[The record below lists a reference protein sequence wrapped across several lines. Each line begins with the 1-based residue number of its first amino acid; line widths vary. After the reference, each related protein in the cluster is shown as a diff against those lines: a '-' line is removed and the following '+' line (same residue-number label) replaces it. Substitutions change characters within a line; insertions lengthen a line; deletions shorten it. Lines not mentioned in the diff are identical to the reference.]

1 MYSEKVYRRL
11 LDVYPRGHRR
21 EYGELM
27 VQLFRDRMRR
37 DGDGFQALVVWMHM
51 ILDLVVAAFKEHKER
66 QSMTR
71 RRWIGIALVVVLLA
85 GVVGTAGVNA
95 LLSQPEYS
103 GGGVVWY
110 GTGFRS
116 FQTDREAG
124 SNWLAGAMRL
134 VVEDGVINQEVA
146 AEIVRAYEDFKALHV
161 GTPVPQKN
169 ERGLTVSATIR
180 SETFTGTEPDEVAE
194 AIRQA
199 VEEGTIHRDEAAPL
213 LLDLDGGLPLGM
225 WLYFSLAGTYEL
237 TQVME
242 HAIREG
248 IISRE
253 TAYRILRSQVVHSFS
268 ASPEQSWNRFV
279 ESRPGSMM
287 HRSH

>member
-11 LDVYPRGHRR
+11 IVVYPREHRR

-37 DGDGFQALVVWMHM
+37 DGGGFQALLVWMHM
-51 ILDLVVAAFKEHKER
+51 ILDLVVAAFKEHKEG

-71 RRWIGIALVVVLLA
+71 RKWIGIALVVVLLTGLA
-85 GVVGTAGVNA
+85 GASA
-95 LLSQPEYS
+95 LLYEPDPS
-103 GGGVVWY
+103 GDGVVWF

-124 SNWLAGAMRL
+124 SNWLAGAMRQ
-134 VVEDGVINQEVA
+134 VVEDGVINQEVGDK
-146 AEIVRAYEDFKALHV
+146 IVRATEERFK
-161 GTPVPQKN
+161 GTPVPPKD
-169 ERGLTVSATIR
+169 EEIDGMMVSA
-180 SETFTGTEPDEVAE
+180 SLGSKTFSGSDPDKVAE

-199 VEEGTIHRDEAAPL
+199 VEEGAIDQEEAAPL
-213 LLDLDGGLPLGM
+213 LLDLDGGLPLHM

-237 TQVME
+237 TNVVE
-242 HAIREG
+242 HAMREG

-253 TAYRILRSQVVHSFS
+253 TAYRILQSHVVHSFS
-268 ASPEQSWNRFV
+268 ATPAESWNRFV

-287 HRSH
+287 YSGGH

>member
-134 VVEDGVINQEVA
+134 VVEDGVINQEVGDK
-146 AEIVRAYEDFKALHV
+146 IVRAYEDFEALHA

-169 ERGLTVSATIR
+169 ERGLTVSATIG

-199 VEEGTIHRDEAAPL
+199 VEEGAVDKEEVDPL
-213 LLDLDGGLPLGM
+213 LLDLDGGLPISM

-237 TQVME
+237 TNVVE
-242 HAIREG
+242 HAMREG
-248 IISRE
+248 IIPRE
-253 TAYRILRSQVVHSFS
+253 TAYRILQSHVVHSFS
-268 ASPEQSWNRFV
+268 ATPAESWNRFV

>member
-11 LDVYPRGHRR
+11 LDVYPRGHRC

-37 DGDGFQALVVWMHM
+37 DGDGLGALPVWTHM
-51 ILDLVVAAFKEHKER
+51 IFDLVVAAFKEHKER

-103 GGGVVWY
+103 GDGVVWF

-124 SNWLAGAMRL
+124 SNWLAGAMR
-134 VVEDGVINQEVA
+134 
-146 AEIVRAYEDFKALHV
+146 
-161 GTPVPQKN
+161 
-169 ERGLTVSATIR
+169 
-180 SETFTGTEPDEVAE
+180 
-194 AIRQA
+194 
-199 VEEGTIHRDEAAPL
+199 
-213 LLDLDGGLPLGM
+213 
-225 WLYFSLAGTYEL
+225 
-237 TQVME
+237 
-242 HAIREG
+242 
-248 IISRE
+248 
-253 TAYRILRSQVVHSFS
+253 
-268 ASPEQSWNRFV
+268 
-279 ESRPGSMM
+279 
-287 HRSH
+287 

>member
-1 MYSEKVYRRL
+1 MLSESVYRRL
-11 LDVYPRGHRR
+11 LVAYPRDHRR

-37 DGDGFQALVVWMHM
+37 DGGGFRALPVWAHM
-51 ILDLVVAAFKEHKER
+51 LLDLVVAAFKEHKER

-71 RRWIGIALVVVLLA
+71 RKWIVIALVAVLLT
-85 GVVGTAGVNA
+85 VVAGTAGVGA
-95 LLSQPEYS
+95 LLYEPDPS
-103 GGGVVWY
+103 GDGVVWF
-110 GTGFRS
+110 GSGFR
-116 FQTDREAG
+116 FQTDHVAG
-124 SNWLAGAMRL
+124 RKWLAGAMRQ
-134 VVEDGVINQEVA
+134 VVEDDVINQEVA

-169 ERGLTVSATIR
+169 ERGLTVSATIG
-180 SETFTGTEPDEVAE
+180 SETFTGTEPDQVAE

-213 LLDLDGGLPLGM
+213 LLEIDGGLPLGM

-253 TAYRILRSQVVHSFS
+253 TAYRILRSHVVHSFS